1 MFYSFPRA
9 DISKIILN
17 VLTKLACKS
26 LTNIHETIT
35 FFIKLLH
42 EEPREKIHLALLK
55 NLYILAN
62 KVSHLWTRQ
71 NLASFIEYVSDQ
83 QENNLLMLKSS
94 EILVTLAKNSNI
106 YFLFAFST
114 SSELDEDKH
123 LFQNLIEAMIF
134 HENQEIAFNFCQLST
149 ILLVLQKKNLT
160 NGIEN
165 NNSDFKAAKSDTENI
180 NKLFELTKN
189 GLFSIILDSDN
200 AIEALSNSN
209 HHETAT
215 LSAPKLEIYTKFLKV
230 YFYN

>member
-1 MFYSFPRA
+1 
-9 DISKIILN
+9 
-17 VLTKLACKS
+17 
-26 LTNIHETIT
+26 
-35 FFIKLLH
+35 
-42 EEPREKIHLALLK
+42 
-55 NLYILAN
+55 
-62 KVSHLWTRQ
+62 
-71 NLASFIEYVSDQ
+71 
-83 QENNLLMLKSS
+83 
-94 EILVTLAKNSNI
+94 
-106 YFLFAFST
+106 
-114 SSELDEDKH
+114 
-123 LFQNLIEAMIF
+123 MIF

-215 LSAPKLEIYTKFLKV
+215 LSAPKLEIYTKFLKNSLKCTIELV
-230 YFYN
+230 KMNDPSFIRELYAFISSLLDSIGGSKRANYYCESLLTLCKFESLNKDENSAKKMN